1 MVLEWRRC
9 GVCVWNNML
18 KSAALRSACSVF
30 GVIRAGG
37 IYGHLCNVRMFVM
50 LSVGLLC
57 CPEL

>member
-1 MVLEWRRC
+1 MMVLEWRVC
-9 GVCVWNNML
+9 GINML

-30 GVIRAGG
+30 GVIRVGR